1 MVISYVEYFKNK
13 MKDNISDVLINA
25 LMYIQKFK
33 NKLFV
38 IKLGGEVMLNENVMN
53 TISQDIILLNS
64 VNIKPVVIHGG
75 GYEISN
81 AMKKFGKKPR
91 FVEGLRV
98 TDEETMDI
106 VKMVLIGK
114 VNSEIVSRI
123 NKHGGNAVGISG
135 KSGKLFLAKRKNDR
149 IDLGLVGDIVRVNSE
164 IVRLLIDKNY
174 IPVISPVGFSDD
186 GTSLNINADTAAAKL
201 AISLNANKL
210 IIMTSVE
217 GVLDENNRVISRLSI
232 KEAED
237 LIKRGIANKGMI
249 PKLNSCIESLK
260 NGVERA
266 HIIKSREHA
275 LLEEIFTSK
284 GIGTMVYKK

>member
-1 MVISYVEYFKNK
+1 
-13 MKDNISDVLINA
+13 MKGNISDVLINA

-135 KSGKLFLAKRKNDR
+135 KSGKLFLAKRKNDK
-149 IDLGLVGDIVRVNSE
+149 IDLGLVGEIVRVNSE
-164 IVRLLIDKNY
+164 IVKLLIDKNY
-174 IPVISPVGFSDD
+174 IPVISPVGFSND

-210 IIMTSVE
+210 IIMTSVG

-275 LLEEIFTSK
+275 LIEEIFTSK
-284 GIGTMVYKK
+284 GIGTMMYKK

>member
-1 MVISYVEYFKNK
+1 
-13 MKDNISDVLINA
+13 MKGNISDVLINA

-135 KSGKLFLAKRKNDR
+135 KSGKLFLAKRKNDK
-149 IDLGLVGDIVRVNSE
+149 IDLGLVGEIVRVNSE
-164 IVRLLIDKNY
+164 IVKLLIDKNY
-174 IPVISPVGFSDD
+174 IPVISPVGFSND
-186 GTSLNINADTAAAKL
+186 GASLNINADTAAAKL

-210 IIMTSVE
+210 IIMTSVG

-275 LLEEIFTSK
+275 LIEEIFTSK
-284 GIGTMVYKK
+284 GIGTMMYKK

>member
-1 MVISYVEYFKNK
+1 
-13 MKDNISDVLINA
+13 MKGNISDVLINA

-135 KSGKLFLAKRKNDR
+135 KSGKLFLAKRKNDK
-149 IDLGLVGDIVRVNSE
+149 IDLGLVGEIVRVNSE
-164 IVRLLIDKNY
+164 IVKLLIDKNY
-174 IPVISPVGFSDD
+174 IPVISPVGFSND
-186 GTSLNINADTAAAKL
+186 GASLNINADTAAAKL

-210 IIMTSVE
+210 IIMTSVG

-237 LIKRGIANKGMI
+237 LIRRGIANKGMI

-275 LLEEIFTSK
+275 LIEEIFTSK
-284 GIGTMVYKK
+284 GIGTMMYKK

>member
-1 MVISYVEYFKNK
+1 
-13 MKDNISDVLINA
+13 MKGNISDVLINA

-135 KSGKLFLAKRKNDR
+135 KSGKLFLAKRKNDK
-149 IDLGLVGDIVRVNSE
+149 IDLGLVGEIVRVNSE
-164 IVRLLIDKNY
+164 IVKLLIDKNY
-174 IPVISPVGFSDD
+174 IPVISPVGFSND

-210 IIMTSVE
+210 IIMTSVG

>member
-1 MVISYVEYFKNK
+1 
-13 MKDNISDVLINA
+13 MKGNISDVLINA

-135 KSGKLFLAKRKNDR
+135 KSGKLFLAKRKNDK
-149 IDLGLVGDIVRVNSE
+149 IDLGLVGEIVRVNSE
-164 IVRLLIDKNY
+164 IVKLLIDKNY
-174 IPVISPVGFSDD
+174 IPVISPVGFSND

-210 IIMTSVE
+210 IIMTSVG

-275 LLEEIFTSK
+275 LIEEIFTSK

>member
-1 MVISYVEYFKNK
+1 
-13 MKDNISDVLINA
+13 MKGNISDVLINA

-135 KSGKLFLAKRKNDR
+135 KSGKLFLAKRKNDK
-149 IDLGLVGDIVRVNSE
+149 IDLGLVGEIVRVNSE
-164 IVRLLIDKNY
+164 IVKLLIDKNY
-174 IPVISPVGFSDD
+174 IPVISPVGFSND
-186 GTSLNINADTAAAKL
+186 GASLNINADTAAAKL

-275 LLEEIFTSK
+275 LIEEIFTSK
-284 GIGTMVYKK
+284 GIGTMMYKK